1 MGKEL
6 LFHQGLG
13 PFAEFPGYTSLGR
26 DRACGT
32 GFIETGSEPPVA
44 GPSGARMKRMN
55 APTLAESM
63 IETPIGR
70 LGLLATERGLVK
82 VALAT
87 EPFELVADQVATL
100 LGARPTDQPNR
111 LDDTKRQLNQ
121 YFEKNRRVF
130 DLRLDLS
137 LVKGFT
143 RRVVRQI
150 EAIAYAHTVSYGE
163 IAAALGRPGAARAVG
178 RACGANP
185 LPVVIPCHRVIRADG
200 SLGGFGGG
208 LDVKRT
214 LLRLERG
221 SAPC

>member
-1 MGKEL
+1 
-6 LFHQGLG
+6 
-13 PFAEFPGYTSLGR
+13 
-26 DRACGT
+26 
-32 GFIETGSEPPVA
+32 
-44 GPSGARMKRMN
+44 MN